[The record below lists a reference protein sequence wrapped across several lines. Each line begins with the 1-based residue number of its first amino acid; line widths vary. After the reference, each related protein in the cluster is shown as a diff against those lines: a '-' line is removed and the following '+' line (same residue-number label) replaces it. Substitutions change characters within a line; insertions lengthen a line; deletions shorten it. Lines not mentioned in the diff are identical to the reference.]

1 MAQRLHAIVCC
12 SLHCISDQMMFQLK
26 PPEEIQLPETAKA
39 ASKVKPKVYNH
50 ILAKAK
56 YWLTFVAEPEL
67 QSTSAFVILFLWGRS
82 RYWKVAQVS
91 PNLTCVLTAA
101 LHNFFSI

>member
-67 QSTSAFVILFLWGRS
+67 SQPLLLLYCFFGVDHVTGRLLKS
-82 RYWKVAQVS
+82 HLISLV
-91 PNLTCVLTAA
+91 
-101 LHNFFSI
+101 F